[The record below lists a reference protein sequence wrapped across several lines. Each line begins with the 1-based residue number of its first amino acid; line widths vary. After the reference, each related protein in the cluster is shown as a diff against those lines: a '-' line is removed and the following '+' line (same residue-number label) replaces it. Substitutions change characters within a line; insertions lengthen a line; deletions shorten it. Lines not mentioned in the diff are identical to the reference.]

1 MKKLTRVF
9 IDDRRE
15 ACTEMGQH
23 REDDTGLDLFLSRDN
38 DSGRLPSALYPNS
51 WYFSNSL

>member
-38 DSGRLPSALYPNS
+38 DSGCLPSTL
-51 WYFSNSL
+51 